1 MRMIIFNDIDIKNY
15 CKNNLTKDMK
25 NKRYICP
32 FCKSGSRKDSA
43 LKLYEKTNS
52 FYCFSCKE
60 AGDVFKLHGY
70 LYGMEYIDAK
80 KDLLG
85 DNYKNYK
92 QPKNLDLDNKIKNF
106 EEHEPL
112 NVYDYNSFKQKNSS
126 PTLLNMREFLIDNI
140 SFDTIKKFKLQ
151 YKYNKYY
158 SKKEQRIVEEKQII
172 IPVFDYKGRMIGA
185 DVRNFGY
192 DYNNCKYR
200 PYNEFVN
207 GKLEIYRIKKSE
219 NLFGIYQNKEII
231 EKTKEVM
238 ICESQK
244 AVMQSTTYGY
254 RNTLGLCGSNLSYYQ
269 IHMLNNMGVKK
280 IILALDREFDTNK
293 QTYVGEDGIQHKS
306 YLGYM
311 YDICKMSN
319 MIKKIIPDAQIF
331 LMQDLKG
338 NYKKGAYLNY
348 KDAPTDKNKEIFWQL
363 YKTKKPITQCTM
375 EKFFNDKCKKMK
387 YVK

>member
-1 MRMIIFNDIDIKNY
+1 MNY
-15 CKNNLTKDMK
+15 
-25 NKRYICP
+25 
-32 FCKSGSRKDSA
+32 F
-43 LKLYEKTNS
+43 E
-52 FYCFSCKE
+52 
-60 AGDVFKLHGY
+60 
-70 LYGMEYIDAK
+70 AK

-85 DNYKNYK
+85 DNYESYEK
-92 QPKNLDLDNKIKNF
+92 QHKNLNLNIDNKIKVF

-112 NVYDYNSFKQKNSS
+112 NVYDYNVFKQKNSN
-126 PTLLNMREFLIDNI
+126 PTPLNMREFLVDNI
-140 SFDTIKKFKLQ
+140 SFDTIKQFKLQ

-158 SKKEQRIVEEKQII
+158 SKKEQRMVEEKQIV

-200 PYNEFVN
+200 PYQEFIN
-207 GKLEIYRIKKSE
+207 GKSEVYKIRKSE
-219 NLFGIYQNKEII
+219 NLFGIFQNKEII
-231 EKTKEVM
+231 ERTKEVM

-244 AVMQSTTYGY
+244 AVMQATTYGY

-269 IHMLNNMGVKK
+269 IHMLNNIGVKK

-293 QTYVGEDGIQHKS
+293 QTYIGEDGIQHKS

-311 YDICKMSN
+311 YDICQMSDK
-319 MIKKIIPDAQIF
+319 IKKIIPDAEIY

-348 KDAPTDKNKEIFWQL
+348 KDAPTDRNKEVFWHL
-363 YKTKKPITQCTM
+363 YKIKKPITQCTM
-375 EKFFNDKCKKMK
+375 EAFFNNKCKKMK

>member
-1 MRMIIFNDIDIKNY
+1 MFYQFADVSIKNY
-15 CKNNLTKDMK
+15 CRNNLQKDRQGR
-25 NKRYICP
+25 NYICP

-70 LYGMEYIDAK
+70 LYGMKYIDAK

-92 QPKNLDLDNKIKNF
+92 QPRTNILDEKIKNF

-112 NVYDYNSFKQKNSS
+112 NVYDYNIFKQKNNS

-140 SFDTIKKFKLQ
+140 SFDTIKYFKLQ

-158 SKKEQRIVEEKQII
+158 SKKEQKIVEEKQII

-200 PYNEFVN
+200 PYQEFVN
-207 GKLEIYRIKKSE
+207 GKSEIYRIKKSE
-219 NLFGIYQNKEII
+219 NLFGIYQNKNII

-269 IHMLNNMGVKK
+269 IHMLNNIGVKK

-319 MIKKIIPDAQIF
+319 MIQKIIPDAEIY
-331 LMQDLKG
+331 LMQDMKG
-338 NYKKGAYLNY
+338 NYQKGAYLNY
-348 KDAPTDKNKEIFWQL
+348 KDAPTDKGKEIFWHL
-363 YKTKKPITQCTM
+363 YKSKKIITQCTM
-375 EKFFNDKCKKMK
+375 EKFYNDKCKKMK